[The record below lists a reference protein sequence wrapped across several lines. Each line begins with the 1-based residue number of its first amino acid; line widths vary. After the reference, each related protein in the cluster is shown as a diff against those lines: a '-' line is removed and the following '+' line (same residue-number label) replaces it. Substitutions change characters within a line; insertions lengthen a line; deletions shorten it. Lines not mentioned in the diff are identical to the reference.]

1 MGDTREIHGRYTGG
15 MREIW
20 RLALERGVVEAL
32 GQRRRLGGPRVQEG
46 RPRGSSALYL
56 PCSSA
61 ALLQHEQRELHLR
74 GLGEIYREIS
84 RRCRGD
90 VGRYGQSELHLRGQ
104 AGAPR
109 RRRSGQRRAWL
120 GVGVGLGL
128 DFGFGSG

>member
-1 MGDTREIHGRYTGG
+1 MC
-15 MREIW
+15 
-20 RLALERGVVEAL
+20 LALERGVVEAL

-46 RPRGSSALYL
+46 RPRGSAALYL

-61 ALLQHEQRELHLR
+61 ALVQHEQR
-74 GLGEIYREIS
+74 
-84 RRCRGD
+84 
-90 VGRYGQSELHLRGQ
+90 ELHLRGQ

-120 GVGVGLGL
+120 GVGVGFGL